1 MDHSTLLIALG
12 DYRTVARRL
21 GRHHSTISRWK
32 SAGIPP
38 EHWPQIIRLAKR
50 ANVRITLDQLA
61 AASPVFGRTATR
73 ARRTRGDVALRTS

>member
-1 MDHSTLLIALG
+1 MDHTKLLLALG
-12 DYRTVARRL
+12 DYRTVARKL

-32 SAGIPP
+32 TAGIPP

-61 AASPVFGRTATR
+61 AASPVFGRTA
-73 ARRTRGDVALRTS
+73 ARSRRNRGDVPLRAS